1 MLPTMNL
8 KHYFIA
14 ITLCALYILNLM
26 GCKNQ
31 QDANEKDLLTIHIED
46 YENKIIPRPAV
57 ISSIDTIALNTCGN
71 FMGDIKTVCISD
83 SMVYVLDRANAVWAF
98 KFPSGD
104 FVKRI
109 RNVGHG
115 NGEYVS
121 AWAMTLGDSLLFL
134 MDFDTKSILAYDAVL
149 NYKSSFRY
157 GFPAMDFIKVK
168 DGFLFL
174 NLLATEKLHRIVHTN
189 NLGEVQQSYLPSKMS
204 LDMIYNESSFVR
216 DKNGEV
222 YIFPPFS
229 NEIYRWTSGGP
240 KPVFRT
246 DFGRN
251 TAKDN
256 VKSSYDITESERAFN
271 TGFFIVDHHIINNF
285 YHSGKTYYS
294 FYNMKNGRQHQGYAD
309 TTEGL
314 PFAPRWQS
322 SNGLIGYI
330 LTNDYDKWQ
339 PQKDS
344 CDAALFVFHLK

>member
-1 MLPTMNL
+1 
-8 KHYFIA
+8 
-14 ITLCALYILNLM
+14 M

-46 YENKIIPRPAV
+46 YENKVIPRPAV
-57 ISSIDTIALNTCGN
+57 VSSIDTIALNTCGN

-189 NLGEVQQSYLPSKMS
+189 NLGEVQQSYLPFKMS
-204 LDMIYNESSFVR
+204 LDMIYNEFFGGNRRVIIFFIKEDSTFFKNNPLFQRNLSFSPIR
-216 DKNGEV
+216 
-222 YIFPPFS
+222 FQ
-229 NEIYRWTSGGP
+229 
-240 KPVFRT
+240 
-246 DFGRN
+246 
-251 TAKDN
+251 
-256 VKSSYDITESERAFN
+256 TES
-271 TGFFIVDHHIINNF
+271 
-285 YHSGKTYYS
+285 
-294 FYNMKNGRQHQGYAD
+294 HQK
-309 TTEGL
+309 L
-314 PFAPRWQS
+314 
-322 SNGLIGYI
+322 
-330 LTNDYDKWQ
+330 
-339 PQKDS
+339 QKIP
-344 CDAALFVFHLK
+344 

>member
-1 MLPTMNL
+1 
-8 KHYFIA
+8 
-14 ITLCALYILNLM
+14 M

-189 NLGEVQQSYLPSKMS
+189 NLGEVQQSYLPFKMS
-204 LDMIYNESSFVR
+204 LDMITMKPLLSGIKTGRFTSSLR
-216 DKNGEV
+216 
-222 YIFPPFS
+222 FP
-229 NEIYRWTSGGP
+229 
-240 KPVFRT
+240 
-246 DFGRN
+246 
-251 TAKDN
+251 
-256 VKSSYDITESERAFN
+256 
-271 TGFFIVDHHIINNF
+271 
-285 YHSGKTYYS
+285 
-294 FYNMKNGRQHQGYAD
+294 MKY
-309 TTEGL
+309 TVGL
-314 PFAPRWQS
+314 PEDQNRHSEQISVEIPPK
-322 SNGLIGYI
+322 
-330 LTNDYDKWQ
+330 TM
-339 PQKDS
+339 
-344 CDAALFVFHLK
+344 